1 MAVDKVV
8 RTLEASLN
16 REPHGGHYNAL
27 HQVAHTVRELCRA
40 DWHKAALLECRI
52 VTFLT
57 RLLQQAPGRQVRART
72 PPPPASARRLPQQ
85 NGAHRRRGA
94 QDKRNVALGCESLW
108 LLAFD
113 GRGKAELCEEALLLE
128 SLQRTTLDPHPG
140 AAQMVA
146 APSRRGAC
154 ACACARSLT
163 ARAPRAG
170 AGRAIRDGDH
180 AAADESG
187 NGARLH
193 LPRAR
198 QAALGR
204 QPHQGSPLRAPS
216 ARAALHGGRARTRAR
231 PCLPAPMRACAD
243 ARRSLRARGTRCG
256 ARRRRRA

>member
-57 RLLQQAPGRQVRART
+57 RLLQQAPGRQVRARA
-72 PPPPASARRLPQQ
+72 PRPPARARRLPQQ
-85 NGAHRRRGA
+85 NGAHRRLCA

-140 AAQMVA
+140 AAQMVP
-146 APSRRGAC
+146 APSSPRPRLRPLAYRARPPRRRGARCTRWGSRRG
-154 ACACARSLT
+154 R
-163 ARAPRAG
+163 
-170 AGRAIRDGDH
+170 
-180 AAADESG
+180 
-187 NGARLH
+187 
-193 LPRAR
+193 
-198 QAALGR
+198 
-204 QPHQGSPLRAPS
+204 
-216 ARAALHGGRARTRAR
+216 RTWRWR
-231 PCLPAPMRACAD
+231 T
-243 ARRSLRARGTRCG
+243 S
-256 ARRRRRA
+256 